1 MRHKNKDL
9 PLTQEEINRRTRMK
23 RRFLW
28 VLIIADVLLII
39 YLIYQIV
46 SLTWS

>member
-1 MRHKNKDL
+1 MGRKNKDL
-9 PLTQEEINRRTRMK
+9 PLTQEEINRRIRMK

-28 VLIIADVLLII
+28 VLIIADVLLIV